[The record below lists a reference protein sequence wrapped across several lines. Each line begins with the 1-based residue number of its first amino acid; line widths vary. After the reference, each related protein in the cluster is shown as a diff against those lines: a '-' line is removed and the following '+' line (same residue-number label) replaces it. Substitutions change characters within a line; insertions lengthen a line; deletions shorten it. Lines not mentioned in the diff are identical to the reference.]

1 LFTVTIGDYVAC
13 LGVSVSCQLKAKA
26 SDFVKNVS
34 EGTVYCAKFS
44 VDGNWY
50 RVMVKK
56 ILQTKG
62 KVLVEYIDYGNE
74 EQLDRLR
81 LRKALDIDLFSLPRQ
96 VRCLH

>member
-1 LFTVTIGDYVAC
+1 MWLFTVTIGDYVAC

-62 KVLVEYIDYGNE
+62 KVGVMHSGGGEGGSHVLGGKVSW
-74 EQLDRLR
+74 Q
-81 LRKALDIDLFSLPRQ
+81 F
-96 VRCLH
+96 

>member
-1 LFTVTIGDYVAC
+1 MFTVTIGDYVAC
-13 LGVSVSCQLKAKA
+13 LGVSVSHQLKAKA

-62 KVLVEYIDYGNE
+62 KVGVVHWGGGVMYWGVKCTWEGGG
-74 EQLDRLR
+74 
-81 LRKALDIDLFSLPRQ
+81 
-96 VRCLH
+96 

>member
-1 LFTVTIGDYVAC
+1 MEIHYVAC
-13 LGVSVSCQLKAKA
+13 LGVSVSYQLKAKA

-62 KVLVEYIDYGNE
+62 KVGVVDWGGSRWESCTGGVKLAVLGSWEGGG
-74 EQLDRLR
+74 
-81 LRKALDIDLFSLPRQ
+81 
-96 VRCLH
+96 